1 MGKKKSK
8 YVPTIQVA
16 SDDLVVLDDEDQ
28 EHRPHEGEWVRFRQ
42 SVPLRVMRMVARFG
56 ELDGADVDEQTA
68 EYGAAAEELIAVLA
82 RQIVDWSWT
91 DEEGEALPRPRAD
104 RAGFVETLWDLENYE
119 LRWLQEHLGDGAK
132 VPNASSSPSPPG

>member
-1 MGKKKSK
+1 MAKKKSK
-8 YVPTIQVA
+8 YVPTVQVA
-16 SDDLVVLDDEDQ
+16 SDDLVVLDDEGQ
-28 EHRPHEGEWVRFRQ
+28 EHRPHEGEWVRFRR

-56 ELDGADVDEQTA
+56 ELDEADLEEQTA

-91 DEEGEALPRPRAD
+91 DEESVPLPRPRTE
-104 RAGFVETLWDLENYE
+104 RAAFVEALWDLENYE

-132 VPNASSSPSPPG
+132 VPNGSSSPSQAG